1 MITNKSPIRRGLRL
15 TLLGFFFINL
25 YFCSLYSSASQAA
38 PEIDKFY
45 EGRLINL
52 VVGFNPGGGY
62 DVYARLLARHMGRHI
77 PGAPTVTVQ
86 NMPGAGSLKSVRFL
100 NSSAGKDGTVISTF
114 NPGLIVQSIVAPE
127 KVNTDFQKFAWLGS
141 VSEDIRMCFTWQTRK
156 WQNLKDLQS
165 QKEMQFGGTSPGTLG
180 YIEARIIKEYLKIP
194 LRLIVGYPGSAEK
207 RIAIESGELEG
218 DCGGWV
224 NVPEEWIIG
233 KKVKVIVRFS
243 PSLIQ
248 GLDISMPYAG
258 DLISGKLERSAFAL
272 LMAPE
277 EIGRPFIMSS
287 EVPPMRLASMRDAF
301 QKTMA
306 DTEFLADAKRQ
317 RLTVTPMSA
326 AQVDSRL
333 MQVYKSQPEVVAE
346 ARRISGED

>member
-1 MITNKSPIRRGLRL
+1 M
-15 TLLGFFFINL
+15 
-25 YFCSLYSSASQAA
+25 
-38 PEIDKFY
+38 
-45 EGRLINL
+45 
-52 VVGFNPGGGY
+52 
-62 DVYARLLARHMGRHI
+62 
-77 PGAPTVTVQ
+77 
-86 NMPGAGSLKSVRFL
+86 
-100 NSSAGKDGTVISTF
+100 
-114 NPGLIVQSIVAPE
+114 
-127 KVNTDFQKFAWLGS
+127 
-141 VSEDIRMCFTWQTRK
+141 
-156 WQNLKDLQS
+156 
-165 QKEMQFGGTSPGTLG
+165 
-180 YIEARIIKEYLKIP
+180 
-194 LRLIVGYPGSAEK
+194 
-207 RIAIESGELEG
+207 
-218 DCGGWV
+218 
-224 NVPEEWIIG
+224 PEEWIIG

-248 GLDISMPYAG
+248 RLDISMPYAG

-306 DTEFLADAKRQ
+306 DAEFLADAKRQ